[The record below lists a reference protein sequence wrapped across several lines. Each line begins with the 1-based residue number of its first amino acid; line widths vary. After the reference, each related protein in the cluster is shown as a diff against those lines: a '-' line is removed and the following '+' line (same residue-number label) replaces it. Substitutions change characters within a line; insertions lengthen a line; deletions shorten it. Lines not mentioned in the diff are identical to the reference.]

1 MSAMAVSS
9 KNSFYFCGVKSIGR
23 YEAAA
28 KKQRF
33 LCPNILVNSK
43 RKEWVNG
50 NVPKVSARL
59 NLTAP
64 TALSLFYVKLIEL

>member
-1 MSAMAVSS
+1 MKISL
-9 KNSFYFCGVKSIGR
+9 YFCGVKSNER

-28 KKQRF
+28 SKQRF
-33 LCPNILVNSK
+33 LCPKNVLKSK

-64 TALSLFYVKLIEL
+64 ALYL